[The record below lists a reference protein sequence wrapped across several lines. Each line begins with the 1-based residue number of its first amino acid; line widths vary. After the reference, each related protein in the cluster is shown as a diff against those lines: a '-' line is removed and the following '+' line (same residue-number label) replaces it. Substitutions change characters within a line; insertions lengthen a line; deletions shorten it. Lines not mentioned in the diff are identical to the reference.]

1 MNLEN
6 ELGKGRAPGEA
17 IDLVDPEAPMNLE
30 NELGKEGR
38 APGVE
43 PGRLGRRHRISGK
56 QNYRG
61 RNANLAEWV
70 CWGRVGH
77 RRLRFRLDSEASSRG

>member
-1 MNLEN
+1 MN
-6 ELGKGRAPGEA
+6 LGKGGHEEGLLTWRG
-17 IDLVDPEAPMNLE
+17 DPEAPMNLE
-30 NELGKEGR
+30 RK
-38 APGVE
+38 
-43 PGRLGRRHRISGK
+43 GRRQGWNLGDLEGGK

-77 RRLRFRLDSEASSRG
+77 RRLRFRFASRG